1 MEHYSNTLNAG
12 AQEMLVL
19 VIKIEPL
26 EPILTIT
33 HFVRTPFF
41 SNSLPANIGSCMPV
55 KDSACKMKQTLD

>member
-1 MEHYSNTLNAG
+1 MEHRSNTLKAG
-12 AQEMLVL
+12 AQEILVL

-41 SNSLPANIGSCMPV
+41 SNSFPANTGSFMPV
-55 KDSACKMKQTLD
+55 RDSACEMN